1 MDPLADSPTMAALAQ
16 ARRILADALVDA
28 TDLRR
33 RLAAIA
39 AATDWRS
46 RATEDYRR
54 GVATLEDE
62 FERLT
67 RYIEMADDGLAW
79 AQNDEV
85 SRTLARWL

>member
-1 MDPLADSPTMAALAQ
+1 MAALAQ

-28 TDLRR
+28 IDLRR
-33 RLAAIA
+33 RLAAIS

-62 FERLT
+62 FDRLV
-67 RYIEMADDGLAW
+67 RHIEMTDHGLAW
-79 AQNDEV
+79 AQNEEA